1 MIRFQL
7 RCDRGDSFEA
17 WFRNNP
23 DYDLQRAGGQI
34 ACPACGSAVV
44 EKAIMAPAV
53 LSGRRIEPA
62 APAPGPSA
70 PAAAPETPVP
80 VVNEVPRLAANPELA
95 KAMEMMRE
103 IGKQVRANSDYVG
116 PRFAEEARKI
126 HYKEAPPRRIYGE
139 ATGTEVQELA
149 EEGIGF
155 QPLPVLPEERN

>member
-17 WFRNNP
+17 FFRNNS

-34 ACPACGSAVV
+34 SCPACGSTGV

-53 LSGRRIEPA
+53 LSGRRRAETVT
-62 APAPGPSA
+62 APPPPVS
-70 PAAAPETPVP
+70 PDTPVP
-80 VVNEVPRLAANPELA
+80 VVNEPPLLAANPEMA
-95 KAMEMMRE
+95 KAIEMMRE

-126 HYKEAPPRRIYGE
+126 HYMEAPPRSIYGE